1 MRGGFRERMM
11 IWGGGALLLAL
22 GLVARAA
29 EVRAMRIDPTPDFT
43 RVTFELSGPLDYKLF
58 AIANP
63 DRIVLDL
70 HAARFAAGFAA
81 PAGDGLLKG
90 VRTGQRDPGDLRVV
104 FDLDHGVRPQSFLL
118 PPNEDG
124 GYRLVVDLYKKEKS
138 RIAAVKNARAL
149 EAKPRDVVVAIDAGH
164 GGVDPGAIGAGGARE
179 KNITLAVARDLKRL
193 IDRQPGMSAVLT
205 RDGDYFLPLKERY
218 QKARAAKADLFI
230 SIHADA
236 YTSGDASGSSV
247 WMLSPRGASSEAARW
262 LAERENRAD
271 LVGGVSLE
279 NKDDTLAAVLLDLS
293 QSATLEAS
301 GAVAEQVLRAFARR
315 AVDPGRDRVHHQPGR
330 GAAPDQRA
338 AAGEARRGDPRRRAR
353 VLPGGAAAGK
363 LVRGECAQGQAARG
377 GDARGRRRFGGRH
390 ARSTRRGARAELVT
404 RVHRAANPRQRNRS
418 GTGCTWPQAWHV
430 RAATER

>member
-149 EAKPRDVVVAIDAGH
+149 EAKPRDVVVASDAGH

-279 NKDDTLAAVLLDLS
+279 NKMIRSPRCCWTCRRAPRSRRVARSPSRCCVRSPESARPIAATSRRRTSSCCVRPTCRRS
-293 QSATLEAS
+293 WSRPRSSPTRPRS
-301 GAVAEQVLRAFARR
+301 GA
-315 AVDPGRDRVHHQPGR
+315 
-330 GAAPDQRA
+330 
-338 AAGEARRGDPRRRAR
+338 
-353 VLPGGAAAGK
+353 
-363 LVRGECAQGQAARG
+363 
-377 GDARGRRRFGGRH
+377 
-390 ARSTRRGARAELVT
+390 
-404 RVHRAANPRQRNRS
+404 
-418 GTGCTWPQAWHV
+418 
-430 RAATER
+430 